1 MTDDEVKDLAVI
13 NSDEYFK
20 SVRETLYTK
29 LIEKQNLRKVV
40 ALLYIFPKTPDEVE
54 KHLQVMQSSSS
65 NNCLCRFNIKIL
77 NLFDPEL

>member
-1 MTDDEVKDLAVI
+1 MKDLAVI

-29 LIEKQNLRKVV
+29 LIEKQNLRKVA

-54 KHLQVMQSSSS
+54 KHLQVMNQVLLIIAYAALISR
-65 NNCLCRFNIKIL
+65 L
-77 NLFDPEL
+77 

>member
-29 LIEKQNLRKVV
+29 LIEKQNLRKVA
-40 ALLYIFPKTPDEVE
+40 ALLHIFPKTPDEVE
-54 KHLQVMQSSSS
+54 KHLEVMQSSSS
-65 NNCLCRFNIKIL
+65 NNCICHFNIKIL